1 MQELLYLS
9 KAGKRSDSTAQTEKI
24 IGGHEAEPHSRP
36 YMAFIEKNLA
46 NNEPSYCD
54 GFLLNEDFV
63 MTAAHCQANNYTV
76 YLGVDNTKSLEND
89 KIQDRTVEKAFP
101 HENYKKNEFIDD
113 IMLLKLSSKVVVNNF
128 VKPIALANHDD
139 VTLPTSCIVSG
150 WGQTHS
156 NGRISDK
163 LMETNVTLTENSIS
177 GPGKVWDF
185 LFLFFTDQTSHCNSS
200 DLYII
205 CLFLQGDSG
214 GPLVCGHGTA
224 YGVVSFMYQ
233 YSKDL
238 STVAYTK
245 IPCYTDWITSTMKKA
260 LSKK

>member
-1 MQELLYLS
+1 MFFNNKLPVLMMVLLTLYNQ
-9 KAGKRSDSTAQTEKI
+9 GRTEKI

-163 LMETNVTLTENSIS
+163 LMETNVTLTENSICTELKLYCS
-177 GPGKVWDF
+177 NGTAGPGK
-185 LFLFFTDQTSHCNSS
+185 
-200 DLYII
+200 
-205 CLFLQGDSG
+205 GDSG